1 MMRAE
6 GVLLSRDGP
15 KENIIKMK
23 PPIVFSM
30 ENANEVLEKI
40 EKCFDKIENCAK

>member
-23 PPIVFSM
+23 PPIVFGM
-30 ENANEVLEKI
+30 DNANEVLEKL
-40 EKCFDKIENCAK
+40 EKCFDKLENSGK